1 MVSFAIAFFWLSFI
15 FLVTGIILVLFL
27 FLVYRLTGGKRSF
40 LSWFKAMQ
48 F

>member
-1 MVSFAIAFFWLSFI
+1 MASFTIAFFWLSFI

-27 FLVYRLTGGKRSF
+27 FLVYRLIGGKRSF
-40 LSWFKAMQ
+40 WAWFKAMR

>member
-1 MVSFAIAFFWLSFI
+1 MASFTIAFFWLSFI
-15 FLVTGIILVLFL
+15 FLVTGILYVLFL
-27 FLVYRLTGGKRSF
+27 FLVYRLTGGNRSF

>member
-15 FLVTGIILVLFL
+15 FLVTGIFFVLFL

-40 LSWFKAMQ
+40 LSWFKSMR

>member
-1 MVSFAIAFFWLSFI
+1 MASFTIAFFWLSFL
-15 FLVTGIILVLFL
+15 FLVTGIIFVLFL

-40 LSWFKAMQ
+40 LSWFKAMR

>member
-15 FLVTGIILVLFL
+15 FLVTGIIFVLSL

-40 LSWFKAMQ
+40 RSWFKAMR